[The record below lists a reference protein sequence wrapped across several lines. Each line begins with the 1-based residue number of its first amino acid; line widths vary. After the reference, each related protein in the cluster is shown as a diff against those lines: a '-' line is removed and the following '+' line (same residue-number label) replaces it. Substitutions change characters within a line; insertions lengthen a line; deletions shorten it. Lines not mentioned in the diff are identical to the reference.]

1 MPRPTNTHTPIRNR
15 LHKHAVGAKQMLRFV
30 PHKLTVSL
38 CALLAGGFFSVG
50 AWATASPDSIA
61 GTTLVTAEGFINL
74 VEKIPD
80 LTIIDSRI
88 PGDRKQGFVEGS
100 LSLPDVDTTCESLTK
115 LISKKDSASLFYCN
129 GVKCGRSAK
138 AVTIALGCG
147 YSNIYWFRGGFEEW
161 LEKGYPYLQ
170 E

>member
-1 MPRPTNTHTPIRNR
+1 MRNKV
-15 LHKHAVGAKQMLRFV
+15 L
-30 PHKLTVSL
+30 PKLSLSL
-38 CALLAGGFFSVG
+38 CFLLAGGMFMASVN
-50 AWATASPDSIA
+50 ATPSPESIE
-61 GTTLVTAEGFINL
+61 GSIKVTAEEFIDL
-74 VEKIPD
+74 VDQIPN

-88 PGDRKQGFVEGS
+88 PGDRKQGYIEGS
-100 LSLPDVDTTCESLTK
+100 SSLPDVDTTCETLAK
-115 LISKKDSASLFYCN
+115 LIPKKDSPSLFYCN

-138 AVTIALGCG
+138 AVKIAVDCG

>member
-1 MPRPTNTHTPIRNR
+1 MS
-15 LHKHAVGAKQMLRFV
+15 RFLS
-30 PHKLTVSL
+30 PKTVTSF
-38 CALLAGGFFSVG
+38 CVFLAGSFFLAS
-50 AWATASPDSIA
+50 AWAAKSPESIE
-61 GTTLVTAEGFINL
+61 GTVKVTAEEFIDL
-74 VEKIPD
+74 VDKISD
-80 LTIIDSRI
+80 LVVIDSRI

-100 LSLPDVDTTCESLTK
+100 LSLPDVDTTCESLSK
-115 LISKKDSASLFYCN
+115 VVSKKDAPSLFYCN

-138 AVTIALGCG
+138 AIKIALSCG